1 MIADAVF
8 VGMVACCCVCLMLL
22 HVLQLSYTRKHTRT
36 SSFSIIQDYWAYMAK
51 KGFVSLIP
59 KFASMQMEVGFTIE
73 AHTDSEMPECMLG
86 STVLSYITDTT
97 GPMISPEM
105 QEPVHEH
112 QALCWR

>member
-1 MIADAVF
+1 MIDMKIAAIDVI
-8 VGMVACCCVCLMLL
+8 LMSQL
-22 HVLQLSYTRKHTRT
+22 HTILSR
-36 SSFSIIQDYWAYMAK
+36 IQVHNWAYMAK

-59 KFASMQMEVGFTIE
+59 KFANMQMEVGFTIE

-112 QALCWR
+112 QA

>member
-1 MIADAVF
+1 M
-8 VGMVACCCVCLMLL
+8 VGMLL
-22 HVLQLSYTRKHTRT
+22 HLSNIANTFCNRCTYTHART
-36 SSFSIIQDYWAYMAK
+36 SSFSIQVHHWAYMAK

-59 KFASMQMEVGFTIE
+59 KFANMQMEVGFTIE
-73 AHTDSEMPECMLG
+73 AHTDGEMPECMLG

-112 QALCWR
+112 QA

>member
-1 MIADAVF
+1 MIANAVF

-22 HVLQLSYTRKHTRT
+22 HVLQSSYTRTHTRT
-36 SSFSIIQDYWAYMAK
+36 SSFSIIQVHYGAYMAK

-59 KFASMQMEVGFTIE
+59 KFANMQMEVGFTIE

-97 GPMISPEM
+97 GPMISPGM

-112 QALCWR
+112 QA